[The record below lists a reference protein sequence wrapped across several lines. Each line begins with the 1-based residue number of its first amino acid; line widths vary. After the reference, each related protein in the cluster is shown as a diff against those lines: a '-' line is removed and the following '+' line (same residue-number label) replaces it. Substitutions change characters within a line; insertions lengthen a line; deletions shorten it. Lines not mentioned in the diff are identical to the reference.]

1 MVTQDDVL
9 NALREVYDPEIPISV
24 VDLGLIYD
32 VEVEGS
38 KVNVKMTMTTPGC
51 PLHSTM
57 TRDVQRKIESLEG
70 VDEANVELVWEPR
83 WTPERISDEAKRR
96 LGFGG

>member
-32 VEVEGS
+32 VGVEGS

-57 TRDVQRKIESLEG
+57 TRDVQQKIESLEG
-70 VDEANVELVWEPR
+70 VEEANVELVWEPR

-96 LGFGG
+96 LGLGG